1 MRHACLVKTHSA
13 LVASFVVSLVL
24 LGTARA
30 QKPEDIEADI
40 RKAQKDG
47 STVLVVMD
55 VSDKYYVFPASG
67 ISEVAKN
74 SVTVK
79 NGTFGIVSAKGD
91 YPAAKT
97 AKELFE
103 IWKQPLPGGGNV
115 FATVDSDAKG
125 VSGEIGKLKKD
136 LTIEVKK
143 ILLTSAQK

>member
-1 MRHACLVKTHSA
+1 MRHAVRVGTVRA
-13 LVASFVVSLVL
+13 VIAPFVFTLVL

-30 QKPEDIEADI
+30 QKPEDIEAEI

-55 VSDKYYVFPASG
+55 VKDKYCVFPVSG

-79 NGTFGIVSAKGD
+79 KGTFTILDAKGD

-97 AKELFE
+97 ARELLAE
-103 IWKQPLPGGGNV
+103 WKAPTPGGGNI

-125 VSGEIGKLKKD
+125 VSGQIGKLKED